1 MDWIFPYS
9 LFSHVCPVTVQVWG
23 RLEFC
28 HHQNRHYST
37 LSNEK
42 AIDTIRLPGFALL
55 LLLKPPLILTLHH
68 HHHFTDALVSS
79 HASLLIS
86 SHRYSFSGVRFIYS
100 SPIKPFL
107 FMLLSILLSR
117 IATGEMFRSVPDLT
131 ARSVS
136 VVAFSLLL

>member
-1 MDWIFPYS
+1 MFQPLVNFDLKCS
-9 LFSHVCPVTVQVWG
+9 LVSRVTPREHLVEMVQ
-23 RLEFC
+23 
-28 HHQNRHYST
+28 YST